1 MVERSF
7 TKDPDA
13 VLDYAFDWTAKAWLQ
28 SGEVIAS
35 HVVTVET
42 GLVKDRD
49 AESDGVVTVWLSGG
63 TAGKSYTVAC
73 KIVTDLGRTDER
85 SIGITCSER

>member
-28 SGEVIAS
+28 SGEGITS
-35 HVVTVET
+35 RVVTVST

-63 TAGKSYTVAC
+63 TAGESYIVAC

-85 SIGITCSER
+85 SIGINCSER